1 MKKSKKTLIITVSAV
16 LLLLVIAIASF
27 FGTGNQIISGMY
39 LRSEYGTSVIVTDDG
54 RRKVFYKAD
63 KDDFSEYNTGD
74 RITVVCGK
82 NVVLCGGLYGPGVEC
97 YFSFRTEKGSTD
109 DVPDFFRDAGK
120 NVLTGRYLSTDS
132 DTHMLI
138 DENGGATQL
147 CDYEDYYMKYWGCC
161 DGDKIMVVCNEI
173 RETYP
178 AQTDVRFCW
187 IFERGSLDDI
197 PDSTLENL
205 RELGWIE

>member
-1 MKKSKKTLIITVSAV
+1 MKKSKRALIISISAV
-16 LLLLVIAIASF
+16 LLLIVIAVVSF

-39 LRSEYGTSVIVTDDG
+39 LRSEHGASIIVTNDG
-54 RRKVFYKAD
+54 TTKVFYNAGKE
-63 KDDFSEYNTGD
+63 DFSDYNTGD
-74 RITVVCGK
+74 RITAVCGK
-82 NVVLCGGLYGPGVEC
+82 NVVLDGGLYGLGVDC
-97 YFSFRTEKGSTD
+97 YFSFRSEKGSTD

-138 DENGGATQL
+138 DENGSPVQL
-147 CDYEDYYMKYWGCC
+147 CDYEDYYMKFRGCC
-161 DGDKIMVVCNEI
+161 DGDKIMVVCNDI

-197 PDSTLENL
+197 PHSTIDSL
-205 RELGWIE
+205 RELGWID

>member
-27 FGTGNQIISGMY
+27 LGTGNQIISGMY

-82 NVVLCGGLYGPGVEC
+82 NVVLCGGLYGPGVKC

-109 DVPDFFRDAGK
+109 DVPDYFRDAGK

-138 DENGGATQL
+138 DENGSAVQL

-161 DGDKIMVVCNEI
+161 DGDKIMVVCNDI

-197 PDSTLENL
+197 PENTLENL